1 MGGLMKHLKLATAPL
16 ARVYC
21 RFHTEE
27 ERGRSLSV
35 GLLYHRERQQQQHGE
50 SRSDSGRSTL
60 KRPLF
65 RQQLASAIGNNC
77 KSAPASRRRP
87 FHSTTHFLINSWQ
100 PTATT
105 NTFIFQKKVDLMVDV
120 RDMFTLALG
129 ITCQNLVK
137 ISISIQTAYIFTDW
151 HLFSPKTVVVFS
163 CWLEADWFNFSI

>member
-1 MGGLMKHLKLATAPL
+1 
-16 ARVYC
+16 
-21 RFHTEE
+21 
-27 ERGRSLSV
+27 
-35 GLLYHRERQQQQHGE
+35 
-50 SRSDSGRSTL
+50 L

-65 RQQLASAIGNNC
+65 HQQQLTSAIGNNC

-105 NTFIFQKKVDLMVDV
+105 NTLIFQKKVDLMVDV

-163 CWLEADWFNFSI
+163 CWLEANWFNFLI